1 MSRRLIPFA
10 GASLLALV
18 SCTDTPTAPEAGG
31 GTLNSLSADPPPVVV
46 TTVMS
51 GLNSPRALAW
61 GPGGALYVAE
71 AGTTEVTGPCVAI
84 PRGEHCYSGT
94 GSISRLSRGGQER
107 VFTGLPS
114 TYNPATMEV
123 IGVHDLEFHSDGSA
137 SFTVG
142 WGGPPEARAGLGA
155 FGAHFGTLVRATSST
170 SGTIV
175 DIAEFERATNPGGG
189 PLDSNPYG
197 VLVEGNRR
205 YVTDAGGNSLLEV
218 RDGQVSLVAVFP
230 ARPVPPPL
238 GEIIPFS
245 EAVPT
250 EVHRGPD
257 GALYVSILSGAP
269 FPPGGAGIYR
279 VAPGAEPELYAG
291 FTAVLD
297 FAFAPDGGVFVLEF
311 AAEPFLGGSG
321 SLVHLARD
329 GTRTVVSDQ
338 LTAPTSLLVGR
349 DGSVYVANQG
359 MAPGAGEV
367 LRFSRP

>member
-1 MSRRLIPFA
+1 MSRRLIPIA
-10 GASLLALV
+10 VVPLMALV
-18 SCTDTPTAPEAGG
+18 SCTDAPTAPEAAQSP
-31 GTLNSLSADPPPVVV
+31 LSSLSADTTLAVA

-51 GLNSPRALAW
+51 GLNSPRGLAW

-71 AGTTEVTGPCVAI
+71 AGTPEINGPCVAMA
-84 PRGEHCYSGT
+84 RGDSCYSGT
-94 GSISRLSRGGQER
+94 GSVSRLSRGGQER

-123 IGVHDLEFHSDGSA
+123 IGVQDLEFHADGSA

-142 WGGPPEARAGLGA
+142 WGGAPEARAGFGEV
-155 FGAHFGTLVRATSST
+155 GAHLGTLIRATSST
-170 SGTIV
+170 TGTIV
-175 DIAEFERATNPGGG
+175 DIADFEQANNPAGG

-197 VLVEGNRR
+197 VLVEGSRR

-218 RDGQVSLVAVFP
+218 RNGQVSLIATFP

-279 VAPGAEPELYAG
+279 VVPGSEPELYAG

-311 AAEPFLGGSG
+311 AAEPFLGGNG
-321 SLVHLARD
+321 SLVHVARD

-359 MAPGAGEV
+359 MAPGMGEV
-367 LRFSRP
+367 VRFSRP